1 MAPINVSFDG
11 NSVPKLQNQTKQF
24 VEEKQQRV
32 VAKNLSIERISEEEQ
47 ENNPNTSR
55 GSLQYVLVDDGQ
67 TILPSRR
74 KLKLNEINKA
84 GVPVY
89 QLDKNKSKKQ
99 KNGDTF
105 VQV

>member
-11 NSVPKLQNQTKQF
+11 NSVPKLQNQSKQF
-24 VEEKQQRV
+24 KEEKKQKK

-55 GSLQYVLVDDGQ
+55 GSLQYVLVDDGKA
-67 TILPSRR
+67 ILPSRR

-89 QLDKNKSKKQ
+89 QLD
-99 KNGDTF
+99 
-105 VQV
+105 

>member
-24 VEEKQQRV
+24 KEEKQQRV

-55 GSLQYVLVDDGQ
+55 GSLQYVLVDDG
-67 TILPSRR
+67 
-74 KLKLNEINKA
+74 
-84 GVPVY
+84 
-89 QLDKNKSKKQ
+89 
-99 KNGDTF
+99 
-105 VQV
+105 

>member
-1 MAPINVSFDG
+1 M
-11 NSVPKLQNQTKQF
+11 
-24 VEEKQQRV
+24 

-67 TILPSRR
+67 AILPSRR

-89 QLDKNKSKKQ
+89 QLDKNKSRKQ